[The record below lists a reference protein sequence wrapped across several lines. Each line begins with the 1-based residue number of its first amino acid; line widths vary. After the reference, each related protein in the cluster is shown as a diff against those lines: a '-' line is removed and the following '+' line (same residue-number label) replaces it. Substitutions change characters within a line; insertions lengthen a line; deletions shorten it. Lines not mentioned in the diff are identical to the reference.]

1 MSPIAAR
8 GKTARAI
15 VMLGGIFAVYMAGR
29 VLGLEQYLHAERIRE
44 LVAEA
49 GAFGP
54 LAFLALFVGAVVAQV
69 PGVVFVVAA
78 PALFHFPQALALCWL
93 ASILAV
99 IANFELVRRVDGL
112 VATPD
117 DSREAS
123 GRFRGHLAPSTPPGQ
138 LHNAGKRSW
147 LAPLFAGLEA
157 HPIRTVVLLRIITI
171 MFPPVTGAL
180 ALTQVSARDHA
191 VGSALGM
198 LPPITLILALTGWLI
213 G

>member
-1 MSPIAAR
+1 MSPTAAR
-8 GKTARAI
+8 GKTARAV
-15 VMLGGIFAVYMAGR
+15 VMLGGIFAVYVVGR
-29 VLGLEQYLHAERIRE
+29 MLGLEQFLHAERIRE

-78 PALFHFPQALALCWL
+78 PALFHFPQALALCWA

-99 IANFELVRRVDGL
+99 IANFGLVRRVDGFI
-112 VATPD
+112 AT
-117 DSREAS
+117 
-123 GRFRGHLAPSTPPGQ
+123 PSTPPGQ
-138 LHNAGKRSW
+138 LHSAGKRSW

-157 HPIRTVVLLRIITI
+157 HPIRTVALLRIITI

-191 VGSALGM
+191 IGSAVGM
-198 LPPITLILALTGWLI
+198 LPPIALILAVSGWII